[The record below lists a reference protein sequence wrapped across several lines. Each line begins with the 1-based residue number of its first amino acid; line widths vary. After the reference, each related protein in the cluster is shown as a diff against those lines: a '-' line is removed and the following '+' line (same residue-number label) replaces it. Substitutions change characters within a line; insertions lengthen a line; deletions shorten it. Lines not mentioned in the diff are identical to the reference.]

1 VNDSPPP
8 GWHKLVDSV
17 AEHSLVSF
25 ILFLSALVLIG
36 GLGFARSASEPI
48 NTDMLSL
55 LAVEGG
61 DAVREAGTLRVND
74 YGEQR
79 QTWIVSHPGSGQAY
93 EVAVALQADLAE
105 SGLYTVVGSASQ
117 ATDSEIRSIY
127 DAHHYQLAD
136 DKTLDLGRSGQDD
149 ALVSRVERSLFSNVM
164 MFPAD
169 ALSEDP
175 FLTSA
180 RFFKGLFQT
189 PPPFQIDR
197 GFLSANVAG
206 SWNYLVPVRLTSGAF
221 DFEYQSRVAEFAERL
236 IGKYQGTHQVNIQPI
251 GVIDYAIENRKLAM
265 YEVQLIGVLSIVMVT
280 VLLVFTFRSV
290 RPYVAVAFTIA
301 SGLAG
306 GFFVCL
312 GIFQSVHLLTLIGG
326 SSLIGI
332 SVDYSFHLLCDSFR
346 SAGNAE
352 PAGGETRW
360 RVSDGLKTVTP
371 AIVLGLAT
379 SVLGFFGLFTSGFR
393 GLQEIAVFSAAGL
406 GFAFAGLI
414 FGYPWLLAH
423 WRPTQHVPLTLRIA
437 KAWSGIFSGTG
448 RGLTGLAALT
458 IVLVV
463 FAPEQHFDNDLR
475 LLAAQTPE
483 IEKLQQ
489 KSALLAGSMIA
500 SQFIVVQ
507 AESVERLLQ
516 KEEALR
522 SVLLDLTSNGA
533 IRHFNQVSRFVP
545 SAKRQNETYE
555 LNRRLFLEPGT
566 AIDALSARIGLMD
579 EVVLARRE
587 ALKTTSRPDPLALS
601 AWLQSPTAELAQHL
615 WLGEIDGQAAS
626 LVTLGG
632 ISNLPALQAGLRD
645 VDGVRLVDNVA
656 DMSVVFGLYVDN
668 ALRGLAVAFVLVTG
682 LMLWR
687 FGLLGGLFTMLAPL
701 LSGAL
706 TVTMLLF
713 INEPINLFHIVGLA
727 LILGMGMDYTLFL
740 KTNRHRSSAMLAVLM
755 AAVTTQCAFGLL
767 GTSAVGAIHSFGLT
781 VALGTVISLFVAP
794 LVAQGS
800 IRTRSG

>member
-1 VNDSPPP
+1 MNDHPPP
-8 GWHKLVDSV
+8 GWHKLIDS
-17 AEHSLVSF
+17 AADHSLISF
-25 ILFLSALVLIG
+25 ILFLSALTLLG
-36 GLGFARSASEPI
+36 GFGWARSASEVI

-55 LAVEGG
+55 LAVEGD
-61 DAVREAGTLRVND
+61 DAVREAGTQRVND
-74 YGEQR
+74 YGEQL
-79 QTWIVSHPGSGQAY
+79 QTWIVSHQEPGRAY

-105 SGLYTVVGSASQ
+105 SGLYAILDSASQ
-117 ATDSEIRSIY
+117 ATESEILSIY
-127 DAHHYQLAD
+127 DAHRFQLAD
-136 DKTLDLGRSGQDD
+136 DKTLDLARAGEDD

-164 MFPAD
+164 TFPAD
-169 ALSEDP
+169 VLGEDP
-175 FLTSA
+175 FLTSS
-180 RFFKGLFQT
+180 RFFKDLFQT

-197 GFLSANVAG
+197 GFLTANVAG
-206 SWNYLVPVRLTSGAF
+206 SWNYLVPVRLTHGAF
-221 DFEYQSRVAEFAERL
+221 DFEYQSRVAELAERL
-236 IGKYQGTHQVNIQPI
+236 IGKYQGTHQVNVQPI

-280 VLLVFTFRSV
+280 VLLVFTFRSIH
-290 RPYVAVAFTIA
+290 PYVAVAFTIA

-312 GIFQSVHLLTLIGG
+312 GIFRSVHLLTLIGG

-346 SAGNAE
+346 SAADTE
-352 PAGGETRW
+352 SASGEMRW
-360 RVSDGLKTVTP
+360 SVSDGLKTVTP

-393 GLQEIAVFSAAGL
+393 GLQEIAVFSAVGL
-406 GFAFAGLI
+406 GVAFAGLI
-414 FGYPWLLAH
+414 FGYPWLLAN
-423 WRPTQHVPLTLRIA
+423 WRPTRHVPLTLRIA
-437 KAWSGIFSGTG
+437 KAWSGIFSGAG
-448 RGLTGLAALT
+448 RTLTGVAAVT
-458 IVLVV
+458 VVLVL
-463 FAPEQHFDNDLR
+463 FAPDQHVDNDLR
-475 LLAAQTPE
+475 LLAAHTPE

-489 KSALLAGSMIA
+489 KSAFLAGSMIA
-500 SQFIVVQ
+500 SQFIVVK
-507 AESVERLLQ
+507 ADSVERLLQ

-522 SVLLDLTSNGA
+522 SVMVDLMSKGA
-533 IRHFNQVSRFVP
+533 ISHFNQVSRFVP

-566 AIDALSARIGLMD
+566 AIDVLSARIGLTD
-579 EVVLARRE
+579 EVVLALRE
-587 ALKTTSRPDPLALS
+587 ALRTTSRPEPLVLS
-601 AWLQSPTAELAQHL
+601 AWLQSPTAEFAQHL

-632 ISNLPALQAGLRD
+632 IRDLPTLQAALHD
-645 VDGVRLVDNVA
+645 VEGVRLVDNVA
-656 DMSVVFGLYVDN
+656 DMSMVFSLYVDN

-687 FGLLGGLFTMLAPL
+687 FGLFSGLFTMLAPL
-701 LSGAL
+701 LSGVL
-706 TVTMLLF
+706 TVTMLMFL
-713 INEPINLFHIVGLA
+713 NEPINLFHIVGLA

-781 VALGTVISLFVAP
+781 VALGTAISLFVAP

-800 IRTRSG
+800 IRTGTG